1 MRLVTDVL
9 SVGFRSEWNSTLLA
23 RIRRG
28 NQNESLEN
36 RRIRL
41 AEPQCATE
49 SRKGKVT
56 KVLRPKQKIGSE
68 ENQGRDSAISCEV
81 RLGHLVMFRSLIT
94 SLVENQIAC
103 WSQSG
108 LGL

>member
-1 MRLVTDVL
+1 MVTDVL

-56 KVLRPKQKIGSE
+56 KILRPKQ
-68 ENQGRDSAISCEV
+68 
-81 RLGHLVMFRSLIT
+81 
-94 SLVENQIAC
+94 QIAVKKIREEIAQFRVRYV
-103 WSQSG
+103 WDIS
-108 LGL
+108 